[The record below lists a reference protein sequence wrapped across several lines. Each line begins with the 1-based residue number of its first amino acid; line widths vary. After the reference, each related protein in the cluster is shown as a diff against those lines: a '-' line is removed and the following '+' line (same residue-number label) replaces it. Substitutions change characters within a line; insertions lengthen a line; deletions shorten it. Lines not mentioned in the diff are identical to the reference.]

1 MGESPGASTS
11 VSVALEVLEKNFPE
25 YIKEWDGK
33 IKEMIPSYGQS
44 LIEDYVLLKE
54 IRQATGNELDL
65 INK

>member
-1 MGESPGASTS
+1 MFFRIFDNLNTFTCDMNIP
-11 VSVALEVLEKNFPE
+11 VE

-44 LIEDYVLLKE
+44 LIEDYALLKE

>member
-1 MGESPGASTS
+1 
-11 VSVALEVLEKNFPE
+11 
-25 YIKEWDGK
+25 
-33 IKEMIPSYGQS
+33 MIPSYGQS